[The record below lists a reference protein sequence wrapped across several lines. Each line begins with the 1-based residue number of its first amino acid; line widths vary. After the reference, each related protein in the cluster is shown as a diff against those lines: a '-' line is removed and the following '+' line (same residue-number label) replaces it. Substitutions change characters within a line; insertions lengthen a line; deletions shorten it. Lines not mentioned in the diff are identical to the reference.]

1 METIRELGSDD
12 LRTTHWLGEVVDNKD
27 PEFLGRC
34 KVKIYGKFD
43 LLAAA
48 DMPWAFPMNRTNPG
62 QHVVPRIGDIVA
74 ARFDNGNIYMPE
86 YWVHADQNKNLKDD
100 ILKSASEPHNVVSLV
115 YDAERNIRIYWS
127 KEDGLVITTGKAKDK
142 DPMIKFD
149 KDGDILI
156 NAKNIYMATSPTDKT
171 EPGVNGETLFQTLDK
186 FMKEFNKHTHPTPS
200 GPSSPPLP
208 TSVIAI
214 EGELAKLDK
223 IKHGTKK

>member
-43 LLAAA
+43 LLATA
-48 DMPWAFPMNRTNPG
+48 DIPWAFPMNRSNPG

-86 YWVHADQNKNLKDD
+86 YWVHVEQNKNLKDD

-127 KEDGLVITTGKAKDK
+127 KEDGLVISTGTTKDK
-142 DPMIKFD
+142 SPMIRFD
-149 KDGDILI
+149 DKGDILI
-156 NAKNIYMATSPTDKT
+156 NADNIYMSTSKTDKS
-171 EPGVNGETLFQTLDK
+171 EPAVNGETLYKTLKK
-186 FMKEFNKHTHPTPS
+186 FMEEFNKHTHPTPA

-208 TSVIAI
+208 TSVIVVK
-214 EGELAKLDK
+214 GELSKLVK
-223 IKHGTKK
+223 IKHKK

>member
-43 LLAAA
+43 LLATE

-86 YWVHADQNKNLKDD
+86 YWVHVDQNKNLKEDV
-100 ILKSASEPHNVVSLV
+100 LQSASEPHNVVSLV

-127 KEDGLVITTGKAKDK
+127 KEDGLVISTGTAKDK

-156 NAKNIYMATSPTDKT
+156 NAKNIYMATSPTDKK
-171 EPGVNGETLFQTLDK
+171 EPGVNGETLFKTLKK
-186 FMKEFNKHTHPTPS
+186 FMEEFNKHTHPTPA

-208 TSVIAI
+208 TSVIVVK
-214 EGELAKLDK
+214 GELSKLVK
-223 IKHGTKK
+223 IKHGTTK

>member
-34 KVKIYGKFD
+34 KVKIFGKFD
-43 LLAAA
+43 LLATE
-48 DMPWAFPMNRTNPG
+48 DIPWAFPMNRTNPG
-62 QHVVPRIGDIVA
+62 QHVVPRVGDIVA

-86 YWVHADQNKNLKDD
+86 YWVHVDQNKNLKDD

-127 KEDGLVITTGKAKDK
+127 KEDGLVITTGQSKDK
-142 DPMIKFD
+142 APMIRFD
-149 KDGDILI
+149 DKGDILL
-156 NAKNIYMATSPTDKT
+156 NADNIYMATSKSDKK
-171 EPGVNGETLFQTLDK
+171 EPAVNGETLYKTLKK
-186 FMKEFNKHTHPTPS
+186 FMEEFNKHTHPTPA

-208 TSVIAI
+208 TNVIVVQ
-214 EGELAKLDK
+214 GELSKLVK
-223 IKHGTKK
+223 IKHKK